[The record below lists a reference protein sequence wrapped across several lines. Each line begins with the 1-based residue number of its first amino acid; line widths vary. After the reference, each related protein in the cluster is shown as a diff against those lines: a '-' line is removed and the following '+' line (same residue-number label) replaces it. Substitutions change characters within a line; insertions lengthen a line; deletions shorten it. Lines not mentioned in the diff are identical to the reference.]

1 MLRCQEWV
9 ASCAVISNQC
19 RGGWINV
26 MDADILLTKL
36 FLPSVPQG
44 FIRRP
49 RLLDELNT
57 GLKTGKTLTLVSAPA
72 GYGKSSLLAEWI
84 TEFKGQAAWLSLDD
98 RDNKVQRFWAYVSE
112 ALQTISPSLGQALK
126 QTLSPAL
133 EPSGSFNSRPF
144 LTALVNKAA
153 ALDRRLILILDD
165 YHVISE
171 QDIHEGLLFLLE
183 HAPPTLGIVIATR
196 TDPPL
201 PLSRM
206 RVRGRLIE
214 LRAADLR
221 FNTQEASGFLN
232 ELMNLDLDAAD
243 VQALETRTEG
253 WIAGLQLAALSM
265 QDRAD
270 PHAFIQDFKGSQ
282 HFVMEYLVDEVLQ
295 RQPEALQRFMLATSI
310 LQRMCAPLCDAVTAS
325 TGSAD
330 TLADLQRRNLF
341 IIALDGE
348 RYWMR
353 YHHLFA
359 EFLKGRLKRL
369 RSDELPELH
378 RLAARWFQAN
388 DWPEE
393 ALQHALAIPDY
404 PYVSRL
410 VVDNW
415 RRIYHTG
422 RLDTAVKW
430 LESLPGD
437 LLRQSPALG
446 VAYCW
451 TLFIRG
457 NYERIALYLDDI
469 EIAFDRMVAAGD
481 LPAEHPEYNIIVHQL
496 SLLRSVVMR
505 HRGQSAEAI
514 QMILDLL
521 PTIVEL
527 REILGESYI
536 HMGFTACYS
545 QLGYSYISAKDYDRA
560 EEALSRVS
568 AHARECGNYFSLAHV
583 TMEWSKI
590 CLMRGKIVQ
599 AEEICRRE
607 LSLAEDPELASY
619 PAFCLIQLG
628 LAEVLCARSAL
639 DEAERFLDQGLQTA
653 AVSGHQYYLAQGY
666 LIAARLHKEQAK
678 ADPVKAGLA
687 QAELRKAEQI
697 AAALQN
703 RFLDEDLARTAEA
716 LNKKSPP
723 GQRLID
729 PLSER
734 ELEVLRLICAGKSN
748 QEIAD
753 ELFLALD
760 TVKRH
765 INNLYGKLD
774 VNRRTQAV
782 MEARRLGLV

>member
-1 MLRCQEWV
+1 
-9 ASCAVISNQC
+9 
-19 RGGWINV
+19 
-26 MDADILLTKL
+26 MDTEILLTKL

-49 RLLDELNT
+49 RLLDELNS
-57 GLKTGKTLTLVSAPA
+57 GLKAGKTLTLVSAPA

-84 TEFKGQAAWLSLDD
+84 TDFKGQAAWLSLDD
-98 RDNKVQRFWAYVSE
+98 RDNKVQRFWTYVTE
-112 ALQTISPSLGQALK
+112 ALLTISPSLGQALE

-133 EPSGSFNSRPF
+133 ESSGSFDSRPF
-144 LTALVNKAA
+144 LTALINKAA
-153 ALDRRLILILDD
+153 ALDRRLLLVLDD

-171 QDIHEGLLFLLE
+171 QAIHEGLLFLLE
-183 HAPPTLGIVIATR
+183 HVPPTLGIVIATR

-206 RVRGRLIE
+206 RVRGQLTE
-214 LRAADLR
+214 VRAADLR
-221 FNTQEASGFLN
+221 FNSPESSGFLN
-232 ELMNLDLDAAD
+232 ELMNLSLDAAD
-243 VQALETRTEG
+243 VQALEARTEG

-270 PHAFIQDFKGSQ
+270 PHSFIQDFTGSQ
-282 HFVMEYLVDEVLQ
+282 HFILEYLVDEVLH

-310 LQRMCAPLCDAVTAS
+310 LQRMCAPLCDAVTTS
-325 TGSAD
+325 TGGANA
-330 TLADLQRRNLF
+330 LADLQRRNLF
-341 IIALDGE
+341 LIPLDGE
-348 RYWMR
+348 HYWMR

-369 RSDELPELH
+369 HSSELPELH
-378 RLAARWFQAN
+378 RLAAHWFQSN
-388 DWPEE
+388 NWPEE

-430 LESLPGD
+430 LESLPSD

-457 NYERIALYLDDI
+457 NYERIALYLDNI
-469 EIAFDRMVAAGD
+469 EIASDRMVAAGD
-481 LPAEHPEYNIIVHQL
+481 LPAEHPEYKIILHQI
-496 SLLRSVVMR
+496 SLLRAVVMR
-505 HRGQSAEAI
+505 HSGHSAEAI
-514 QMILDLL
+514 KTILDLL
-521 PTIVEL
+521 PTIIEL

-545 QLGYSYISAKDYDRA
+545 QLGYSYTAAKDYDRA

-590 CLMRGKIVQ
+590 CLMRGKIAQ

-607 LSLAEDPELASY
+607 LSLAEAPAAEAPAAEAPELASY

-628 LAEVLCARSAL
+628 LADVLRARSAL
-639 DEAERFLDQGLQTA
+639 DEAERLLDQGLRTA
-653 AVSGHQYYLAQGY
+653 AATGHQYYLAQGY
-666 LIAARLHKEQAK
+666 LIAARLHNEQAK
-678 ADPVKAGLA
+678 SDPVKAGLV
-687 QAELRKAEQI
+687 QADLRKAEQI
-697 AAALQN
+697 AAAIQN

-716 LNKKSPP
+716 LNKNSPP
-723 GQRLID
+723 GQQLTD

-765 INNLYGKLD
+765 TNNLYGKLD
-774 VNRRTQAV
+774 VGRRTQAV

>member
-1 MLRCQEWV
+1 
-9 ASCAVISNQC
+9 
-19 RGGWINV
+19 V

-36 FLPSVPQG
+36 FLPSAPQG
-44 FIRRP
+44 FIRRS

-57 GLKTGKTLTLVSAPA
+57 GLKAGKPLTLVSAPA

-84 TEFKGQAAWLSLDD
+84 TDFKGQAAWLSLDD
-98 RDNKVQRFWAYVSE
+98 RDNKAQRFWTYVTE
-112 ALQTISPSLGQALK
+112 AILTISPTLGQAIK

-133 EPSGSFNSRPF
+133 ESSGSFDSRPF

-153 ALDRRLILILDD
+153 ALDSRLLLVLDD

-206 RVRGRLIE
+206 RVRGKLTE
-214 LRAADLR
+214 VRAADLR
-221 FNTQEASGFLN
+221 FNTSETSGFLN
-232 ELMNLDLDAAD
+232 DQMNLGLDAAD
-243 VQALETRTEG
+243 VQALEARTEG

-270 PHAFIQDFKGSQ
+270 PHTFIQDFKGSQ
-282 HFVMEYLVDEVLQ
+282 HFVMEYLVDEVLH

-310 LQRMCAPLCDAVTAS
+310 LQRMCAPLCDAVTSS

-330 TLADLQRRNLF
+330 ALADLQLRNLF
-341 IIALDGE
+341 IISLDGE
-348 RYWMR
+348 HYWMR

-369 RSDELPELH
+369 HSSQVPELH
-378 RLAARWFQAN
+378 RLAAQWFQAN
-388 DWPEE
+388 NWPEE
-393 ALQHALAIPDY
+393 ALQHAFAIPDY

-415 RRIYHTG
+415 RRVYHTG

-437 LLRQSPALG
+437 LLRQSPPLG

-457 NYERIALYLDDI
+457 NHERIASYLDDI
-469 EIAFDRMVAAGD
+469 KKAFDRMVAAGD
-481 LPAEHPEYNIIVHQL
+481 LPTEHPEYNIILHQI
-496 SLLRSVVMR
+496 SLLHTVVMR
-505 HRGQSAEAI
+505 HHGHSAEAI
-514 QMILDLL
+514 KTILDLL
-521 PTIVEL
+521 PTIMEL
-527 REILGESYI
+527 REILGERYI
-536 HMGFTACYS
+536 HMGFTAYYS
-545 QLGYSYISAKDYDRA
+545 QLGYSYTSAKDYDRA

-568 AHARECGNYFSLAHV
+568 AHARECGNYFSLAHA

-590 CLMRGKIVQ
+590 CLMRGKTAL
-599 AEEICRRE
+599 AEKICRRE
-607 LSLAEDPELASY
+607 LSLTETPELATY

-628 LAEVLCARSAL
+628 LADVLRVQSAL
-639 DEAERFLDQGLQTA
+639 DEAERLLDQGLRTA
-653 AVSGHQYYLAQGY
+653 ASTGHQYYLAQGY
-666 LIAARLHKEQAK
+666 LIAARLHNEQAK
-678 ADPVKAGLA
+678 ADPVKTDLV
-687 QAELRKAEQI
+687 QADLRKAEQI

-703 RFLDEDLARTAEA
+703 RFLDDDLARTTEA
-716 LNKKSPP
+716 LKKKSPP
-723 GQRLID
+723 VQQLTD

-765 INNLYGKLD
+765 TNNLYGKLD
-774 VNRRTQAV
+774 VGRRTQAV